1 MLYTL
6 FLYKN
11 ESGQLLYDKSFQ
23 EISQEKLELFAG
35 FFQALKAFIS
45 EIVIA
50 GEEKLRNVDLGEYTV
65 TITTV
70 TEIKADLVIIA
81 DKDDNKLVN
90 KIIPKMMKV
99 LLSSKQ
105 LFLKGDGNKY
115 DFKILDNPI
124 TEIVHQS
131 HLLGEKTL
139 IERPITIL
147 KSIWE
152 RKKDLSPEQ
161 KEDLIDEK
169 AKLIDE
175 LNDSTNVRRNLIIN
189 KRLLVISEKLKDEEG
204 YLDYQEGVRHLSE
217 DVCDIRLKLN
227 YYLERIKETMHEAVK
242 KVQNKNIKDGI
253 YRDVYLNLYSF
264 STKLKLLTSED
275 DWLEFQKIAK
285 MLIEKESVSDSEL
298 AEGITK
304 ILQMRDNIDYYIK

>member
-152 RKKDLSPEQ
+152 LNT
-161 KEDLIDEK
+161 K
-169 AKLIDE
+169 AR
-175 LNDSTNVRRNLIIN
+175 V
-189 KRLLVISEKLKDEEG
+189 
-204 YLDYQEGVRHLSE
+204 
-217 DVCDIRLKLN
+217 
-227 YYLERIKETMHEAVK
+227 
-242 KVQNKNIKDGI
+242 
-253 YRDVYLNLYSF
+253 
-264 STKLKLLTSED
+264 
-275 DWLEFQKIAK
+275 
-285 MLIEKESVSDSEL
+285 
-298 AEGITK
+298 
-304 ILQMRDNIDYYIK
+304 